1 MLMGILNVGEDQLV
15 DVFVDN
21 LTDGLKNT
29 KNR

>member
-1 MLMGILNVGEDQLV
+1 MGILNVGEDQLV